1 MTISSP
7 WSRISFSAVS
17 ILGAGLVGC
26 TDLEESVNPAPQGE
40 ARPESS
46 VELVTDGLGITH
58 VYAKSD
64 ADAFFGAGYAMARD
78 RLFQMELGRRRA
90 MGTTAEVFGAGG
102 LKDDIGARAFGFA
115 RLGEAD
121 AELQRQERP
130 DDAKLIDAWAAGVN
144 LRIAEV
150 RRGDAPRPYGLRGAE
165 LDFVPEPWTAGH
177 AFAVAKVLAF
187 GLSNTLDPEILAS
200 ALYRLAPDAVAH
212 LPILKPA
219 YDTYIL
225 GDGAPTSPPAPAPPA
240 PQARRFGPPSA
251 FPRSGEAAWEYRPIM
266 PWLGSNNW
274 AVSGPLSTNGR
285 PLLAGD
291 PHQGLTS
298 PTRLWP
304 VHMSSVEGG
313 GSFDVIGF
321 AFVGTPAVQLGHNAR
336 IGWTATTNFAD
347 VMDLWDVTLD
357 ADFKSVSLGGQA
369 RLVERRDETIRVRV
383 DGAPFGE
390 NEDVVQELL
399 TVPGFGIILPDELLP
414 VPRALLAD
422 GRILFNWTGFEPSN
436 ESTAYLDLDRATDLD
451 GFERAADELEV
462 GAVNLVGADAAGI
475 VYRVRALVP
484 DRGDP
489 SSHPMPTRILPA
501 DDAESLW
508 TRGFLPVEKLPALR
522 DPARGFLS
530 TANNDPFGFTA
541 DGDVG
546 NDPFYY
552 GSYYAE
558 GSRAHR
564 VDQELTRLTEGGA
577 QVSRADMETLQ
588 RDVRSPMADTVLPV
602 LAGAFNSI
610 GTDPALAQYA
620 GRADLTALAARLA
633 AWDRRASVDQ
643 AEPVIFLGLAW
654 FAASRA
660 FRESLNPALFDAVA
674 SQSPPFL
681 LGLLRNLITGRIPD
695 AAYFAPDGVH
705 ALLLGALDDTAAW
718 LVDRYGSTDA
728 APRLGVI
735 QAAEF
740 PSTFGGDLVVP
751 LEPIGGG
758 ADTVNVAPAAFLEA
772 GEPREKLVTRL
783 MALYRMVVGFGE
795 DGTPEATV
803 DFARGAREDPE
814 SPYFAD
820 QQSTWAA
827 AEHVPLPFRRA
838 DVEAAATE
846 RATIRG
852 RK

>member
-1 MTISSP
+1 M
-7 WSRISFSAVS
+7 
-17 ILGAGLVGC
+17 GAGLLGC
-26 TDLEESVNPAPQGE
+26 SDLEESVNPAPLGA

-78 RLFQMELGRRRA
+78 RLFQMELGRRQA
-90 MGTTAEVFGAGG
+90 MGTTAEVFGAGSLNG
-102 LKDDIGARAFGFA
+102 DIGARAFGFA

-130 DDAKLIDAWAAGVN
+130 DDAKLIDAWVAGVN
-144 LRIAEV
+144 LRITEV
-150 RRGDAPRPYGLRGAE
+150 RRGDAPRPYGLTGAE

-177 AFAVAKVLAF
+177 AFAVAKVLSF

-200 ALYRLAPDAVAH
+200 ALYRLAPDAVVH

-225 GDGAPTSPPAPAPPA
+225 GDGSPTSPPAPAPPA
-240 PQARRFGPPSA
+240 PAPQARVFGPPSA

-321 AFVGTPAVQLGHNAR
+321 AFVGTPAVQLGHNAH

-357 ADFKSVSLGGQA
+357 SDFKSVSLGGQA
-369 RLVERRDETIRVRV
+369 RAVERRDETIRVRV

-390 NEDVVQELL
+390 NEEVVQEFL
-399 TVPGFGIILPDELLP
+399 TVPGFGIILPDEILP

-422 GRILFNWTGFEPSN
+422 GRILFNWTGFEPTN
-436 ESTAYLDLDRATDLD
+436 ESTAYLDLDRAVDLD
-451 GFERAADELEV
+451 AFERAADELKV
-462 GAVNLVGADAAGI
+462 GAVNLVGADAVGI
-475 VYRVRALVP
+475 GYRVRARVP

-489 SSHPMPTRILPA
+489 SSHQMPTRILPA

-508 TRGFLPVEKLPALR
+508 TRGFLPVEKLPSLR

-541 DGDVG
+541 DGDIG

-558 GSRAHR
+558 GARAHR
-564 VDQELTRLTEGGA
+564 VDDELTRLTAGGA

-588 RDVRSPMADTVLPV
+588 RDVHSSMAETVLPV

-610 GTDPALAQYA
+610 GTDPALAHYA
-620 GRADLTALAARLA
+620 GRDDLAALAARLA

-654 FAASRA
+654 FAAARA

-674 SQSPPFL
+674 AESPPFL

-695 AAYFAPDGVH
+695 VAYFAPDGVH

-718 LVDRYGSTDA
+718 LVERYGSADA
-728 APRLGVI
+728 APLLGVM

-740 PSTFGGDLVVP
+740 PTVFGGDLVVP
-751 LEPIGGG
+751 LEPVGGG
-758 ADTVNVAPAAFLEA
+758 ADTVNVAPAAFLEG

-783 MALYRMVVGFGE
+783 MALYRMVVGFDE
-795 DGTPEATV
+795 DGTPVATV

-827 AEHVPLPFRRA
+827 AEHVALPFRRA
-838 DVEAAATE
+838 DVEASATE

-852 RK
+852 KK